1 VQGRL
6 AGLLLDQAAAAERG
20 EPPQQ
25 LTQAEMAA
33 HLGTVR
39 EMVGRAL
46 KTFEVLG
53 LIQLDRGVI
62 TLLDRAGLEAQR
74 E

>member
-1 VQGRL
+1 
-6 AGLLLDQAAAAERG
+6 
-20 EPPQQ
+20 
-25 LTQAEMAA
+25 MAA

-46 KTFEVLG
+46 KAFEALG
-53 LIQLDRGVI
+53 LIRVDRGVI

-74 E
+74 EQ